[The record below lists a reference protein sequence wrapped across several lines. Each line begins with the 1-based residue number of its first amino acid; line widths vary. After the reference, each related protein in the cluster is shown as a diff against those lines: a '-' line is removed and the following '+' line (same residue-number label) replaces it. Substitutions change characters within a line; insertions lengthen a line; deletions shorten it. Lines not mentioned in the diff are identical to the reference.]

1 MAGREIV
8 KRYSNEEITV
18 IWKPEKCIHSGIC
31 INTLPKVYNPDAR
44 PWIKPENATG
54 RELQQ
59 QIETCPSGAL
69 SYSLKKSEPDTTADQ
84 KGSTRVE
91 VLVKGPLLVHGNIE
105 VTLANG
111 SRELRKRSTAFC
123 RCGAS
128 GNKPYCDGTHNSRD
142 FEG

>member
-1 MAGREIV
+1 MADRTIV

-31 INTLPKVYNPDAR
+31 VKTLPKVYDPDSK

-69 SYSLKKSEPDTTADQ
+69 SYSLKGSEKDTEVTQ
-84 KGSTRVE
+84 VVHTRVE
-91 VLVKGPLLVHGNIE
+91 AVPAGPLLVHGQIE
-105 VTLANG
+105 VTLPNG
-111 SRELRKRSTAFC
+111 SKELRKRSTAFC
-123 RCGAS
+123 RCGGS
-128 GNKPYCDGTHNSRD
+128 STKPYCDGTHNSLD